1 MTPKTATTGQTSW
14 PADPE
19 DSGVTS
25 VGGLSVTLRALE
37 RLEHRPE
44 LTAIGKLVEL
54 RRREKGLTV
63 EELGRLAH
71 VSETALLALECGL
84 RLPNTRD
91 VICLLA
97 RVLELP
103 ADKLLAAAGLN
114 GDPDPMLS
122 SAVLRFARQ
131 ATTPER
137 LSPPEHKAL
146 GEFLQVLAAG

>member
-1 MTPKTATTGQTSW
+1 MTPTTPRTCW

-19 DSGVTS
+19 DSGLTS
-25 VGGLSVTLRALE
+25 VGGLAVTLRALE
-37 RLEHRPE
+37 RTERRPE
-44 LTAIGKLVEL
+44 LMALGKLVEL

-63 EELGRLAH
+63 EELSRQAH
-71 VSETALLALECGL
+71 VTETAFIDLERGL
-84 RLPNTRD
+84 RMPNTRD

-103 ADKLLAAAGLN
+103 ADKLLAATGLN
-114 GDPDPMLS
+114 GDPDPLLS

-131 ATTPER
+131 ATAPER

-146 GEFLQVLAAG
+146 GDLLQVLAAG